1 MYNSQKSFTLF
12 EKSKSSSNHYLV
24 ALEALAGELVTLALL
39 LGGGPWSSSLSS
51 SEVEVLD
58 ELLEELGKGALLFLV
73 PKIII

>member
-1 MYNSQKSFTLF
+1 M
-12 EKSKSSSNHYLV
+12 
-24 ALEALAGELVTLALL
+24 ALEALAGELVILALL

>member
-1 MYNSQKSFTLF
+1 M
-12 EKSKSSSNHYLV
+12 
-24 ALEALAGELVTLALL
+24 ALEALAGELVILALL

-58 ELLEELGKGALLFLV
+58 ELEELGKGALLFLV